1 MNERFKL
8 WGCVLSLIIKD
19 NKVLMILRK
28 NKPDAGNYNLV
39 GGRMEKNETVSM
51 AITREI
57 QEEIGLDATNAEI
70 EVVGSIHRVC
80 DDGWNSIE
88 YVVTVKNLQGEP
100 VNLEPQFCEKLEW
113 IPLDNL
119 PKNITTYARLAIDN
133 FINGVQFAEINS

>member
-39 GGRMEKNETVSM
+39 GGRMEENETVSM

-70 EVVGSIHRVC
+70 EVVSSIHRVC

-88 YVVTVKNLQGEP
+88 YVVTVKNLLGEP

-119 PKNITTYARLAIDN
+119 PQNITAYARLAINN
-133 FINGVQFAEINS
+133 FLNGIPFAEINS